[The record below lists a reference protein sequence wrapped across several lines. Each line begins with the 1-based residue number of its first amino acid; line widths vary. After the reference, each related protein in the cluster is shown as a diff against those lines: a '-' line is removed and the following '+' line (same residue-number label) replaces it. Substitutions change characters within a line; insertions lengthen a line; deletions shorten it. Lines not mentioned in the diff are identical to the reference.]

1 MQGIVAPATAF
12 HAARAVSAPR
22 AALAAP
28 APPRLE
34 RHDEAVPA
42 FGKPSS
48 KADTP
53 TVEHLSQRV
62 VAAPPLAHGL
72 APKPAQ

>member
-28 APPRLE
+28 APRLE
-34 RHDEAVPA
+34 RYDEAVPA

-48 KADTP
+48 KADTL